1 MNPPRRRLDLLLDIE
16 HLRSLQRPT
25 PQQGRYDLVNILMII
40 NGAAYGQDSTYNAV
54 RLAAS
59 MAKRD
64 EVTLRVFL
72 MGDGVT
78 VAMAGQKT
86 PDGYYKLDR
95 MLSVV
100 SRHGGQT
107 GCCGTCMDA
116 RGITEVMLVEGAARS
131 TMDELTDWTLA
142 ADKVLVF

>member
-1 MNPPRRRLDLLLDIE
+1 MRVLI
-16 HLRSLQRPT
+16 
-25 PQQGRYDLVNILMII
+25 II
-40 NGAAYGQDSTYNAV
+40 NGSAYGLDTTYNAI

-59 MAKRD
+59 ISKR
-64 EVTLRVFL
+64 EGITVQVFL

-78 VAMAGQKT
+78 AGMSGQKT

-100 SRHGGQT
+100 PRNGGEIA
-107 GCCGTCMDA
+107 CCGTCMDA
-116 RGITEVMLVEGAARS
+116 RGITDEMLVDSARRS

-142 ADKVLVF
+142 AEKVLVF

>member
-1 MNPPRRRLDLLLDIE
+1 MKA
-16 HLRSLQRPT
+16 
-25 PQQGRYDLVNILMII
+25 LMII
-40 NGAAYGQDSTYNAV
+40 NGSAYGLDSTYNAI

-64 EVTLRVFL
+64 GVEMTVFL

-78 VAMAGQKT
+78 AAMNGQKT

-95 MLSVV
+95 MLGAVV
-100 SRHGGQT
+100 RNAGSIL
-107 GCCGTCMDA
+107 CCGTCMDA
-116 RGITEVMLVEGAARS
+116 RGITPEMLVDGAKRS
-131 TMDELTDWTLA
+131 TMEELTDHTLA

>member
-1 MNPPRRRLDLLLDIE
+1 
-16 HLRSLQRPT
+16 
-25 PQQGRYDLVNILMII
+25 MIV
-40 NGAAYGQDSTYNAV
+40 NGAACGQDACNAV
-54 RLAAS
+54 RLSAS

-100 SRHGGQT
+100 PRHGGQV
-107 GCCGTCMDA
+107 GCCGTRMDA
-116 RGITEVMLVEGAARS
+116 RDITEAMITEGCQAVHDRRAHR
-131 TMDELTDWTLA
+131 WTLA
-142 ADKVLVF
+142 ATTSTANYRRRASGQRPSALAGFAPLPPILIRS

>member
-1 MNPPRRRLDLLLDIE
+1 MN
-16 HLRSLQRPT
+16 
-25 PQQGRYDLVNILMII
+25 VLMII
-40 NGAAYGQDSTYNAV
+40 NGSAYGLDSTYNAI

-64 EVTLRVFL
+64 AVDVTVFL

-95 MLSVV
+95 MLAVV
-100 SRHGGQT
+100 SRHGGQI

-116 RGITEVMLVEGAARS
+116 RGVTGAMLVEGAARS

>member
-1 MNPPRRRLDLLLDIE
+1 MK
-16 HLRSLQRPT
+16 
-25 PQQGRYDLVNILMII
+25 VLMII
-40 NGAAYGQDSTYNAV
+40 NGSAYGLDSTFNAI

-59 MAKRD
+59 MSKRNGV
-64 EVTLRVFL
+64 EVTVFL

-78 VAMAGQKT
+78 AAMANQKT

-100 SRHGGQT
+100 TRHGG
-107 GCCGTCMDA
+107 GIACCGTCMDA
-116 RGITEVMLVEGAARS
+116 RGITDEVLIEGAARS
-131 TMDELTDWTLA
+131 TMEALTDATLT

>member
-1 MNPPRRRLDLLLDIE
+1 M
-16 HLRSLQRPT
+16 
-25 PQQGRYDLVNILMII
+25 NILMII
-40 NGAAYGQDSTYNAV
+40 NGSAYGLDPTYNAI

-64 EVTLRVFL
+64 GVDVTVFL

-78 VAMAGQKT
+78 AAMAGQKT

-95 MLSVV
+95 MLGSVT
-100 SRHGGQT
+100 RHGGRLL
-107 GCCGTCMDA
+107 CCGTCMDA
-116 RGITEVMLVEGAARS
+116 RGMTTDLLVPDASRS
-131 TMDELTDWTLA
+131 TMDELGDLTLA

>member
-1 MNPPRRRLDLLLDIE
+1 
-16 HLRSLQRPT
+16 
-25 PQQGRYDLVNILMII
+25 MII
-40 NGAAYGQDSTYNAV
+40 NGAAYGQDATYNAV

-95 MLSVV
+95 MLSPVT
-100 SRHGGQT
+100 RNGGQIL
-107 GCCGTCMDA
+107 CCGTCMDA
-116 RGITEVMLVEGAARS
+116 RGITSEMLIDGAERS
-131 TMDELTDWTLA
+131 TMEALTDATLA

>member
-1 MNPPRRRLDLLLDIE
+1 MN
-16 HLRSLQRPT
+16 T
-25 PQQGRYDLVNILMII
+25 LMII
-40 NGAAYGQDSTYNAV
+40 NGAAYGQDTTYNAV

-59 MAKRD
+59 MAKRE
-64 EVTLRVFL
+64 EVSLRVFL

-100 SRHGGQT
+100 SRHGGQI

-116 RGITEVMLVEGAARS
+116 RGITQAMLVEGAARS
-131 TMDELTDWTLA
+131 TMDELTDWTVA
-142 ADKVLVF
+142 AEKVLVF

>member
-1 MNPPRRRLDLLLDIE
+1 
-16 HLRSLQRPT
+16 
-25 PQQGRYDLVNILMII
+25 VNILMII
-40 NGAAYGQDSTYNAV
+40 NGAAYGQDATYNTV

-64 EVTLRVFL
+64 GVTTQVFL

-78 VAMAGQKT
+78 AAIAGQQT
-86 PDGYYKLDR
+86 PDGYYTLDR

-100 SRHGGQT
+100 ASHGGQIA
-107 GCCGTCMDA
+107 CCGTCMDA
-116 RGITEVMLVEGAARS
+116 RGITEAMLIEPAKKSSMA
-131 TMDELTDWTLA
+131 ELTDWTLA

>member
-1 MNPPRRRLDLLLDIE
+1 MN
-16 HLRSLQRPT
+16 T
-25 PQQGRYDLVNILMII
+25 LMII
-40 NGAAYGQDSTYNAV
+40 NGAAYGQDATYNAV

-59 MAKRD
+59 VAKRD
-64 EVTLRVFL
+64 EVSLRVFL

-86 PDGYYKLDR
+86 PDGYYTLDR

-100 SRHGGQT
+100 TRNGGRI

-116 RGITEVMLVEGAARS
+116 RGITDAMLVQGAARS

>member
-1 MNPPRRRLDLLLDIE
+1 
-16 HLRSLQRPT
+16 
-25 PQQGRYDLVNILMII
+25 MIV
-40 NGAAYGQDSTYNAV
+40 NGAAYGQDATYNAV
-54 RLAAS
+54 RLATS

-100 SRHGGQT
+100 PRHGGQI

-116 RGITEVMLVEGAARS
+116 RGITEAMLAEGATRS
-131 TMDELTDWTLA
+131 AMDELTDWTLA

>member
-1 MNPPRRRLDLLLDIE
+1 MK
-16 HLRSLQRPT
+16 
-25 PQQGRYDLVNILMII
+25 VLMII
-40 NGAAYGQDSTYNAV
+40 NGSAYGLDSTYNAI

-59 MAKRD
+59 TAKREGVD
-64 EVTLRVFL
+64 VTVFL

-78 VAMAGQKT
+78 AAIKGQKT

-100 SRHGGQT
+100 TRNGGDLL
-107 GCCGTCMDA
+107 CCGTCMDA
-116 RGITEVMLVEGAARS
+116 RGVTEEMLMEGAARS
-131 TMDELTDWTLA
+131 TMEALTDLTLA

>member
-1 MNPPRRRLDLLLDIE
+1 MN
-16 HLRSLQRPT
+16 T
-25 PQQGRYDLVNILMII
+25 LMII
-40 NGAAYGQDSTYNAV
+40 NGAAYGQDATYNAV

-59 MAKRD
+59 IAKRD
-64 EVTLRVFL
+64 EVSLRVFL

-78 VAMAGQKT
+78 VAMAWQKT
-86 PDGYYKLDR
+86 PDGYYTLDK

-100 SRHGGQT
+100 SRKGGQV

-116 RGITEVMLVEGAARS
+116 RGITQAMLVQGAARS

-142 ADKVLVF
+142 ADKVMVF

>member
-1 MNPPRRRLDLLLDIE
+1 
-16 HLRSLQRPT
+16 
-25 PQQGRYDLVNILMII
+25 MII
-40 NGAAYGQDSTYNAV
+40 NGAAYGQDATYNAV

-64 EVTLRVFL
+64 GVTTQVFL

-78 VAMAGQKT
+78 VAIAGQKT
-86 PDGYYKLDR
+86 PDGYYTLDR

-100 SRHGGQT
+100 ARHGGQIA
-107 GCCGTCMDA
+107 CCGTCMDA
-116 RGITEVMLVEGAARS
+116 RGITEAMLIEPAKKS
-131 TMDELTDWTLA
+131 TMAELTDWTLA